1 MIRCWTA
8 LLLIVAG
15 FCGELSAA
23 EGTVRIAT
31 FNVQELSW
39 KKLQDIDANGKG
51 NNAQLQAAAAVIRQ
65 VRPDVL
71 LLNEIDY
78 TGPVDADGPLE
89 RNAAWL
95 FLDRYLK
102 DDNETSQGIDYP
114 HLFYRATNTGMPT
127 GIDLNNDGDANG
139 PNDAYGFGKYPGE
152 YGMALFSRFPIDEAK
167 ARTFRKLLWKD
178 MPSHLIPDGT
188 GDRPAFYTAKQLN
201 VFRLSS
207 KSHWDVP
214 VMMGDKTVHL
224 LCSHPTPP
232 VFDGPEDAH
241 GRRNHDELRF
251 WCDYLTGGEAAKW
264 IHDDAGHAAPFAAD
278 ATFVILGDL
287 NADMQRGD
295 TVAGVRP
302 IEGVL
307 KHPRLV
313 DPQPESAGSVADAG
327 TRDRFPDTAKLK
339 TARFGRLDYVL
350 PSKNLSFTATGV
362 YWPGPQDADADIVK
376 TASDHRLVWI
386 DVRVDAKP

>member
-1 MIRCWTA
+1 MRMLYFA
-8 LLLIVAG
+8 LALTI
-15 FCGELSAA
+15 SAA
-23 EGTVRIAT
+23 TFAADGAVRIAT
-31 FNVQELSW
+31 YNVQELSW
-39 KKLQDIDANGKG
+39 KKLQEVDANGKG
-51 NNAQLQAAAAVIRQ
+51 NNAQLKAAAAIIRT

-89 RNAAWL
+89 KNAARL
-95 FLDRYLK
+95 FVERYLTG
-102 DDNETSQGIDYP
+102 DDVHGKSLDYP
-114 HLFYRATNTGMPT
+114 HLFYRATNTGMPS
-127 GIDLNNDGDANG
+127 GIDLNNDGKPDG

-152 YGMALFSRFPIDEAK
+152 YGMALLSRFPIDDEK

-178 MPSHLIPDGT
+178 MPGNLIPDGM
-188 GDRPAFYTAKQLN
+188 GDRPKFYTADQLQ

-214 VMMGDKTVHL
+214 VMIGGKTVHL

-251 WCDYLTGGEAAKW
+251 WCDYLTGGDAAKW
-264 IHDDAGHAAPFAAD
+264 IRDDAGNAAPFAND
-278 ATFVILGDL
+278 AAFIVLGDL

-295 TVAGVRP
+295 TVAGIRP
-302 IEGVL
+302 IECL
-307 KHPRLV
+307 LSHPRLV
-313 DPQPESAGSVADAG
+313 DPKPQSAGAAADA
-327 TRDRFPDTAKLK
+327 RPRERFPETVMLK
-339 TARFGRLDYVL
+339 TSHFGRLDYVL
-350 PSKNLSFTATGV
+350 PSKNLPLKATGV
-362 YWPGPQDADADIVK
+362 FWPGPQEPLAQDAE

-386 DVRVDAKP
+386 DLTLANQP

>member
-1 MIRCWTA
+1 MRMLSFFLA
-8 LLLIVAG
+8 LTT
-15 FCGELSAA
+15 SAVTFA
-23 EGTVRIAT
+23 ADGVVRIAT

-39 KKLQDIDANGKG
+39 KKLQDVDADGKG
-51 NNAQLQAAAAVIRQ
+51 NNPQLKAAAAIIRT

-89 RNAAWL
+89 KNAARL
-95 FLDRYLK
+95 FVERYLTG
-102 DDNETSQGIDYP
+102 DDAHGKGLDYP
-114 HLFYRATNTGMPT
+114 HLFYRATNTGMPS
-127 GIDLNNDGDANG
+127 GIDLNNDGKPDG

-152 YGMALFSRFPIDEAK
+152 YGMALFSKFPMDETK

-178 MPSHLIPDGT
+178 MPGNLIPDGK
-188 GDRPAFYTAKQLN
+188 GDRPKFYTAEQLN

-207 KSHWDVP
+207 KSYWDVP
-214 VMMGDKTVHL
+214 VQIGGKTVHL

-251 WCDYLTGGEAAKW
+251 WCDYLTGGDTAKW
-264 IHDDAGHAAPFAAD
+264 IRDDAGNTAPFASD
-278 ATFVILGDL
+278 AAFIVLGDL

-295 TVAGVRP
+295 TVAGIRP
-302 IEGVL
+302 IECL
-307 KHPRLV
+307 LNHLRLV
-313 DPQPESAGSVADAG
+313 DPKPQSAGAAADA
-327 TRDRFPDTAKLK
+327 RPRERFPETVMLK
-339 TARFGRLDYVL
+339 TSHFGRLDYVL
-350 PSKNLSFTATGV
+350 PSKNLPLKATGV
-362 YWPGPQDADADIVK
+362 FWPGPQEPLAEDAE

-386 DVRVDAKP
+386 DLTLANQP